1 MNVYKVDNVECVICG
16 YNTDNHQS
24 FNSHIAHAH
33 HIKSKEYYDRYIKS
47 EDEGKCK
54 KCGKQTSFINMWK
67 GYRDYCCNSCMSSS
81 KEIQDRR
88 KQTSLEHYGVEFPHQ
103 SQEVKDNMEKTC
115 LSRYGATNV
124 YTSEYGKQKIKETNL
139 ERYGAEN
146 PWSHGSSIIHKSQD
160 TYEKLTGYRYPG
172 QNRDARIKGYK
183 TKSKNGHRSS
193 LETKLEQ
200 FFIDNNINYEIEYN
214 LDPRYPYFCDFYLPE
229 TDIFIEIHG
238 FWQHGGH
245 WFDENN
251 PDDIKKVNYWKSKT
265 SKQYKSAI
273 ISWTKYDLL
282 KRQTAIDNNLNYV
295 VLWNETDIDNFIN
308 TVNKHSN

>member
-1 MNVYKVDNVECVICG
+1 MNVYKVDNVECVICR
-16 YNTDNHQS
+16 YKTDNHQS

-33 HIKSKEYYDRYIKS
+33 HIKSKDYYDRYIKS

-124 YTSEYGKQKIKETNL
+124 YASDYGKQKIKETNL

-146 PWSHGSSIIHKSQD
+146 PWSNGSSIMHKSQD

-172 QNRDARIKGYK
+172 QNRDARIKSYITK
-183 TKSKNGHRSS
+183 TKKGTRSP

-200 FFIDNNINYEIEYN
+200 FFIDNDINYEIEYN
-214 LDPRYPYFCDFYLPE
+214 LDPRYPYFCDFYLPD
-229 TDIFIEIHG
+229 TDTFIEIHG
-238 FWQHGGH
+238 FWTHGGH

-251 PDDIKKVNYWKSKT
+251 QDDI
-265 SKQYKSAI
+265 
-273 ISWTKYDLL
+273 TKLNKWINL
-282 KRQTAIDNNLNYV
+282 SNNNLYSDAIRIWTYL

-308 TVNKHSN
+308 NFNKHSN